1 MGPEAGP
8 MSETEDPKDP
18 TNGDLSHPGL
28 LLRLRNYFLTGL
40 VTAVPL
46 FLTVYLTW
54 AFIVWIDSWV
64 TPFIPF
70 AYSPDRFLPVSVPGF
85 GLVVALVFIT
95 LLGFLTANLAGRAF
109 VAWGEALL
117 ARVPLIRNVYRG
129 LKQIVETAI
138 SNRTRSFKM
147 VGLVEYP
154 RAGLWSLTLVVTE
167 TKGEVSERLGKG
179 TEPILTCFIPTTPTG
194 VTGYVIFVR
203 KSDVIILDMTPED
216 AAKMVISA
224 GLVTPDYEPIGG
236 RPGEPVTIEEVKRRV
251 RAAELFSR
259 RV

>member
-1 MGPEAGP
+1 
-8 MSETEDPKDP
+8 MSDIKDP
-18 TNGDLSHPGL
+18 EEPPPGDTGHRSLM
-28 LLRLRNYFLTGL
+28 LRLRNYFLTGL

-64 TPFIPF
+64 TPFIPA
-70 AYSPDRFLPVSVPGF
+70 AYTPDRFLPVSVPGF
-85 GLVVALVFIT
+85 GLVVALLFIT
-95 LLGFLTANLAGRAF
+95 VLGFLTANLAGRTF
-109 VAWGEALL
+109 VAWGESLL
-117 ARVPLIRNVYRG
+117 ARMPLIRNIYRG

-154 RAGLWSLTLVVTE
+154 RAGLWSLTLIVTE
-167 TKGEVSERLGKG
+167 TKGEVAERLGKG
-179 TEPILTCFIPTTPTG
+179 TETILTCFIPTTPTG
-194 VTGYVIFVR
+194 VTGYVIFAR
-203 KSDVIILDMTPED
+203 KSDVIILDMKPED

-224 GLVTPDYEPIGG
+224 GLVTPDYESIGG
-236 RPGEPVTIEEVKRRV
+236 QPGEPVTIEEVKRRV

>member
-1 MGPEAGP
+1 
-8 MSETEDPKDP
+8 MSDLKDP
-18 TNGDLSHPGL
+18 QDPIVGDTGHRSLM
-28 LLRLRNYFLTGL
+28 LRLRNYFLTGL

-64 TPFIPF
+64 TPFIPA
-70 AYSPDRFLPVSVPGF
+70 AYTPDRFLPVSIPGF

-95 LLGFLTANLAGRAF
+95 LLGFLTANLAGRTF
-109 VAWGEALL
+109 VAWGESLL
-117 ARVPLIRNVYRG
+117 ARMPLIRNIYRG
-129 LKQIVETAI
+129 LKQIIETAI
-138 SNRTRSFKM
+138 SNRTRSFKT

-154 RAGLWSLTLVVTE
+154 RAGLWSLTFVVTE
-167 TKGEVSERLGKG
+167 TKGEVSQRLGNG

-194 VTGYVIFVR
+194 LTGYVIFVR
-203 KSDVIILDMTPED
+203 KSDVMLLDMSPED

-224 GLVTPDYEPIGG
+224 GLVTPEYEPIVG
-236 RPGEPVTIEEVKRRV
+236 RPGEPVTIEEVKRRI

>member
-1 MGPEAGP
+1 
-8 MSETEDPKDP
+8 MSDMKDP
-18 TNGDLSHPGL
+18 QDPPTVGDTSHRSPM
-28 LLRLRNYFLTGL
+28 LRLRNYFLTGL

-64 TPFIPF
+64 TPFIPT
-70 AYSPDRFLPVSVPGF
+70 AYTPDRFLPISVPGF

-95 LLGFLTANLAGRAF
+95 LLGFLTANLAGRTF
-109 VAWGEALL
+109 VAWGESLL
-117 ARVPLIRNVYRG
+117 ARMPLIRNIYRG

-138 SNRTRSFKM
+138 SNRTRTFKT

-154 RAGLWSLTLVVTE
+154 RAGVWSLTFIVTE
-167 TKGEVSERLGKG
+167 TKGEVSQRLAKG
-179 TEPILTCFIPTTPTG
+179 AEPVLTCFIPTTPTG
-194 VTGYVIFVR
+194 ITGYVIFVR
-203 KSDVIILDMTPED
+203 KSDVILLDMSPED

-224 GLVTPDYEPIGG
+224 GLVTPEYEPIGG
-236 RPGEPVTIEEVKRRV
+236 RPGEPVTIDEVKRRV
-251 RAAELFSR
+251 RAAEQFSR